1 MNNCYNPNFLENNY
15 VSVKP
20 ISSRDTYKLF
30 KVLDSSNKAYLLKL
44 FKAGIAFKDI
54 EKEIILGQFFS
65 TKEKEGNNFIRY
77 ISSDIEPNSQRIY
90 IKYELAEK
98 LENYLITGL
107 YLDEKMAKNIFWK
120 VANSVIYLHKNG
132 IAHMNI
138 ALNKIFIDDNYNIK
152 LGVFDSAEF
161 VGMET
166 YANTFFKED
175 IFQLGILL
183 IQLITGKCDLKNHD
197 SNLLK
202 LIQKREYE
210 KFWKMIEAQN
220 NKKLSKELKDL
231 IIILLTIK
239 SKKQKEKKNL
249 DEIIKNS
256 TWFKGIESIDK
267 EQYLKEYLK
276 QLEELYQ

>member
-15 VSVKP
+15 FSVKH
-20 ISSRDTYKLF
+20 ISSRDTYELY
-30 KVLDSSNKAYLLKL
+30 KVLDSSNKAYLIKL
-44 FKAGIAFKDI
+44 FKAGIAFKYI

-98 LENYLITGL
+98 LENYLITRL

-120 VANSVIYLHKNG
+120 IANIVIYLHKNG

-166 YANTFFKED
+166 YANIFFKED

-276 QLEELYQ
+276 QFEELYQ